1 MPSLNSNF
9 NLNSQTLAARCGAA
23 PSAPS
28 SNEGPHRPPPL
39 HISDGSKQAPELSL
53 RVYQRSMRP
62 PPQQTAS
69 ARPLPQWR
77 IPCRPS
83 RLHLKDE
90 PLQHLKAPSSQCMRP
105 MWGPACRF
113 GSPKSHLM
121 GSLRR
126 RITITTRPAAE
137 GAPPFGTR
145 RVREAAMAQTNKRG
159 RGRGTSWHSA
169 RSESAI
175 CGGGG
180 MRVEWERV
188 ICRTERDAL
197 LFGSEARATT
207 TSRSEGNRREA
218 AALGSNGWSVA
229 ARSSGGRP

>member
-1 MPSLNSNF
+1 MV
-9 NLNSQTLAARCGAA
+9 
-23 PSAPS
+23 
-28 SNEGPHRPPPL
+28 PHPVPHHPMKGHTDPPPSTSL
-39 HISDGSKQAPELSL
+39 MGRNKRQNFLCESISGQCD
-53 RVYQRSMRP
+53 P

-69 ARPLPQWR
+69 ARPLPRWR

-180 MRVEWERV
+180 
-188 ICRTERDAL
+188 
-197 LFGSEARATT
+197 
-207 TSRSEGNRREA
+207 
-218 AALGSNGWSVA
+218 
-229 ARSSGGRP
+229 